1 MGAPSTRLH
10 DTKGNS
16 QEPTRT
22 HEVSERKILLAFLL
36 YFFLGPLGILRF
48 YVGKKGRVTAQILT
62 FEGLGI
68 WVLIDWILT
77 MNGSFPDSEGKSLTE
92 WTYLQPKLG

>member
-1 MGAPSTRLH
+1 MGAPSTRLP

-16 QEPTRT
+16 QEPTRNL
-22 HEVSERKILLAFLL
+22 EVSERKILLAFLL
-36 YFFLGPLGILRF
+36 YFFLRPLGILRF
-48 YVGKKGRVTAQILT
+48 YVGKKGRITARILT

-77 MNGSFPDSEGKSLTE
+77 MNGSFPDSEGKPLTE
-92 WTYLQPKLG
+92 WT